1 MKHSVATRGFSIG
14 DVYEITGPGFSNQY
28 EIKVGVRSGF
38 VNDEHIEP
46 YKEEKEMFKVG
57 DKVRVVNGTDIEGVI
72 TLKANNH
79 GLCSSAIYPLP
90 TVNIDRGNGEI
101 WKVNLDDIELVD
113 EGKEKEL
120 ELWKSA
126 ERRYYRIFD
135 ILKGVLV
142 GIHAD
147 GCKVW
152 GIPGCDFCKEYRS
165 RCKECPWTQVMDK
178 DRPACSSWRAV
189 RQKIGDAI
197 NATKEILTK
206 INAQIEKMEN
216 PDEV

>member
-1 MKHSVATRGFSIG
+1 
-14 DVYEITGPGFSNQY
+14 
-28 EIKVGVRSGF
+28 
-38 VNDEHIEP
+38 
-46 YKEEKEMFKVG
+46 MFKVG

-79 GLCSSAIYPLP
+79 GLCSSVIYPLP

-135 ILKGVLV
+135 ILEGVLV

-147 GCKVW
+147 GCKVL

-165 RCKECPWTQVMDK
+165 RCKECPWAQVMDK
-178 DRPACSSWRAV
+178 DRPACSSWESV
-189 RQKIGDAI
+189 RQKIGDAV